1 MTRVLLACT
10 ASLVLASTTLAAQSR
25 EEVKAEPIAKLQPGA
40 TAVPGQCL
48 TQQELALIAALAALR
63 RPTVGV
69 EGEDEGDDPAP
80 FDPHYFVGRW
90 EFEGVLPDSPLG
102 ESGEFVG
109 IETIRYVQGCTYESR
124 TVATIAEQEVRI
136 SSRLIYDRRAG
147 YLVRIE
153 EDSRGFQLVK
163 VGSVGGDPGGI
174 FSHYWEAP
182 AIRRGG
188 LDVRLKGRTFLS
200 SPDAFRNRSQISVDD
215 GPFVSFG
222 TVRWRRLEVEP

>member
-1 MTRVLLACT
+1 MVRALLAFT
-10 ASLVLASTTLAAQSR
+10 ASLVLAGTTLAAQSR
-25 EEVKAEPIAKLQPGA
+25 QEVKAEPILKLQPGA
-40 TAVPGQCL
+40 TEVPGQCL
-48 TQQELALIAALAALR
+48 TQQELELIAGLNALR

-69 EGEDEGDDPAP
+69 EGEGEGDDPAP

-109 IETIRYVQGCTYESR
+109 TETIRHLEGCTYESH
-124 TVATIAEQEVRI
+124 TVATIEDVEVQI

-174 FSHYWEAP
+174 FSHYWQVP
-182 AIRRGG
+182 AISRGG
-188 LDVRLKGRTFLS
+188 SDVRLKGRTYLS
-200 SPDAFRNRSQISVDD
+200 SPDAFRNRVQISVDD
-215 GPFVSFG
+215 QPFVSFG
-222 TVRWRRLEVEP
+222 TVRWRRVEAEP